1 MEQSTEHAG
10 FQVIGRIPGAE
21 PLPQSVR
28 ERTKGGEAPA
38 TAAGRAAFLR
48 FKARINHVGA
58 QPFVTRRTYRPGF
71 RNPVTFRNDNRQYLL
86 GWFPIQGIGEWNY

>member
-1 MEQSTEHAG
+1 MSSTRHALPEPFSDLGLRLTLTQGHPASAASSHCMEQSTEHAG

-58 QPFVTRRTYRPGF
+58 
-71 RNPVTFRNDNRQYLL
+71 
-86 GWFPIQGIGEWNY
+86 